1 MALGQALI
9 AIGSSWQILVLSTA
23 VAMPAAAGP
32 WVVASSAIG
41 VALVA
46 FGGGMLAR
54 EGREARVL
62 GG

>member
-1 MALGQALI
+1 
-9 AIGSSWQILVLSTA
+9 
-23 VAMPAAAGP
+23 MPAAAGP